1 MVLANYVIDVL
12 MHHMDINYKNMN
24 KLKEHFKSEYQ
35 LLLTDSQLREI
46 AKIAIDDCV
55 DFYFNHNSSK
65 VAENEFKVLESKK
78 YRLNRDFE
86 VHGLK
91 KGDILT
97 CCHHNPNRANK
108 YHLEGSAVGI
118 YIHGENLEEVKDE
131 LTVEDLKAGEWY
143 HMATEVGDF
152 LLKFER
158 IINSNS
164 IKTYKHL
171 NYNPAKH
178 FFATE
183 PFKVVV
189 NKDMGYHEKD
199 GDKLRHATREEIIK
213 YFPHEFEIDTHGGN
227 DIPQLTDPQL

>member
-1 MVLANYVIDVL
+1 
-12 MHHMDINYKNMN
+12 MDINYKNMN

-86 VHGLK
+86 AHGLK

-108 YHLEGSAVGI
+108 YHLERSAVGI
-118 YIHGENLEEVKDE
+118 YIHGENLEEVKEE
-131 LTVEDLKAGEWY
+131 LKVEDLKAGEWY
-143 HMATEVGDF
+143 IITHRSIDNFDIHKIF
-152 LLKFER
+152 LIKIR
-158 IINSNS
+158 DIISNDLLGFKAANCINGLVYDYSNPLCPIQNVLS
-164 IKTYKHL
+164 IR
-171 NYNPAKH
+171 PA
-178 FFATE
+178 A
-183 PFKVVV
+183 
-189 NKDMGYHEKD
+189 
-199 GDKLRHATREEIIK
+199 REEIIK
-213 YFPHEFEIDTHGGN
+213 YFPHEFVVDAHGGN
-227 DIPQLTDPQL
+227 DIPQVTDPHI

>member
-1 MVLANYVIDVL
+1 
-12 MHHMDINYKNMN
+12 MN

-86 VHGLK
+86 AHGLK

-108 YHLEGSAVGI
+108 YHLERSAVGI
-118 YIHGENLEEVKDE
+118 YIHGENLEEVKEE

-143 HMATEVGDF
+143 IVRNNAGGDWI
-152 LLKFER
+152 LKFNYWDDGMLYAFKCCSLGSKNYYDNAPLLFKPINLSICLAER
-158 IINSNS
+158 W
-164 IKTYKHL
+164 
-171 NYNPAKH
+171 
-178 FFATE
+178 
-183 PFKVVV
+183 
-189 NKDMGYHEKD
+189 
-199 GDKLRHATREEIIK
+199 EIIK
-213 YFPHEFEIDTHGGN
+213 YFPHEFEVDAHGGN
-227 DIPQLTDPQL
+227 DIAQLTDPQL